1 MTPQDLVVTP
11 TGCRFMG
18 QVFPCTIGRGGITT
32 DKREGDGA
40 TPAGTHR
47 IIGAGYRRDRLA
59 HPFGGKRGPFLMR
72 AVRLDDIWSDD
83 VADPAYNRAL
93 NASSH
98 PYSHERLFRCDRLYD
113 LFLMTD
119 WNWPDAQPGRG
130 SAIFIH
136 RWRRPGYPTEGC
148 VAFAPAHLLWIT
160 QNLTAQSRL
169 IVRP

>member
-18 QVFPCTIGRGGITT
+18 RMFPCTVGRGGITD

-40 TPAGTHR
+40 TPVGSHR
-47 IIGAGYRRDRLA
+47 IIGAGYRQDRLA
-59 HPFGGKRGPFLMR
+59 HPFGGKRGPFMMR
-72 AVRLDDIWSDD
+72 GLRLADIWSDD
-83 VADPAYNRAL
+83 VADPAYNHAL
-93 NASSH
+93 NAANH

-148 VAFAPAHLLWIT
+148 VAFAPEHLLWIT

-169 IVRP
+169 IVRA